1 MRGALDRHQWRLLR
15 LLGRDVGVLERVFLL
30 VRGYGGV
37 LASVDS
43 ATTFRGIFEYIKQFG
58 TLKSQV
64 LSDRCNNSVSCGAYY
79 SFIPPTS

>member
-1 MRGALDRHQWRLLR
+1 MEPWADINGGCYAFLDAT
-15 LLGRDVGVLERVFLL
+15 LGSWNESSYLCEDM
-30 VRGYGGV
+30 GGV

-64 LSDRCNNSVSCGAYY
+64 LSDRCNNSVSCGAYC